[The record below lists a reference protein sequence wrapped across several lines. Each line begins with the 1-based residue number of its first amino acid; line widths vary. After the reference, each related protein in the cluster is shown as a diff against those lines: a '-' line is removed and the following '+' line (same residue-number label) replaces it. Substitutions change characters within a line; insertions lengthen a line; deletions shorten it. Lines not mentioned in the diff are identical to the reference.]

1 VRWRQ
6 FHRHVPAGDQHLR
19 RLLAAGLLLAAP
31 AAAEPLLLVPLEGPA
46 CISSPFGPRGGALHA
61 GVDLP
66 APAGAWVRAAAP
78 GRVTAIRRMGAAGLT
93 VELHH
98 ADGSRT
104 RYAHLGTLT
113 PALAGGRAT
122 VALGERLGRVG
133 RTGTTRGTHLHFELL
148 RQGQRIDPAPALGLV
163 SCGVQGPP

>member
-1 VRWRQ
+1 ML
-6 FHRHVPAGDQHLR
+6 AG
-19 RLLAAGLLLAAP
+19 P
-31 AAAEPLLLVPLEGPA
+31 AAAQPTLLVPIEGPA
-46 CISSPFGPRGGALHA
+46 CISSAFGPRGGVFHA

-78 GRVTAIRRMGAAGLT
+78 GQVAAILRMGASGLL
-93 VELHH
+93 VELRH

-104 RYAHLGTLT
+104 RYAHLGALT

-133 RTGTTRGTHLHFELL
+133 RTGTTRGTHLHFELMRHEL
-148 RQGQRIDPAPALGLV
+148 IIDPAPALGLV
-163 SCGVQGPP
+163 PCGTQQRP